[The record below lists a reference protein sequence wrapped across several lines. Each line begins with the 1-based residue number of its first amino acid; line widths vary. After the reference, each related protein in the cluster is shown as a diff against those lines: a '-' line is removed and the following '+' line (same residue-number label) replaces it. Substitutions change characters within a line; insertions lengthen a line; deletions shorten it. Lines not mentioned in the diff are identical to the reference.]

1 MGRRPW
7 IDYTNKDYESLLEA
21 MKALARERLPE
32 WTDHSPNDLGILLL
46 ELTAY
51 MGDIILYYQDRIA
64 NESFLATA
72 QERRSLLHLLRL
84 IGYEL
89 QPATAAST
97 DLTLYFTPP
106 ADGEDGTV
114 IIHPGAQFATGKG
127 YADEPLIFEYIG
139 PGDVVID
146 RWSLETVSDD
156 DHRRVYRGL
165 PVRHSERR
173 SANPLGSSTGEPNQ
187 AFKLEGRPV
196 QLESL
201 QVEVREGDSWV
212 RWNRRENLLYHVEP
226 NGEVVLSH
234 IDDRDYYVQ
243 YDENGDAWVK
253 FGDGVYGRIPPA
265 GTDNI
270 RAEYRVGGG
279 TVGNVRAGAITEIRS
294 DIEHLDAVEN
304 PFPAVGGNDPES
316 LEHARRFAPLKFRS
330 GERAVTLSD
339 YIALAH
345 SFGGVAKAYA
355 ESFGWNTIYL
365 YIAPEA
371 DPAAPASLDL
381 QPSPDLRRRLID
393 YFRDKKMIGTDIRI
407 RPPVVVP
414 IDIQV
419 DATADFNVYQIDIER
434 EIREAVTSLL
444 AYGRVDFAANVYL
457 SKVYEAVEAIRGVR
471 YANVPVFRRRAAADV
486 TAVEADGRI
495 EIGAAEIP
503 TLGTLTINVTGG
515 IEAEGLRP

>member
-1 MGRRPW
+1 
-7 IDYTNKDYESLLEA
+7 

-72 QERRSLLHLLRL
+72 QERRSILHLLRL

-106 ADGEDGTV
+106 NEDDVDATV
-114 IIHPGAQFATGKG
+114 TIRPGAQFATGKG
-127 YADEPLIFEYIG
+127 HGDEPLIFEYIG
-139 PGDVVID
+139 PGDVIID
-146 RWSLETVSDD
+146 RKHLEAVSDD
-156 DHRRVYRGL
+156 DDRRVYRGL
-165 PVRHSERR
+165 PIRHSERR
-173 SANPLGSSTGEPNQ
+173 SANPLGSSSGEANQ
-187 AFKLEGRPV
+187 AFKLDGRPV

-201 QVEVREGDSWV
+201 QVEVREGDTWV
-212 RWNRRENLLYHVEP
+212 RWARRENLLYHVEP
-226 NGEVVLSH
+226 DGEVVLSH
-234 IDDRDYYVQ
+234 ADDSDYYVQ
-243 YDENGDAWVK
+243 FDEHGDAWVI
-253 FGDGVYGRIPPA
+253 FGDGVNGRIPPV

-279 TVGNVRAGAITEIRS
+279 AVGNVRAGTISEIRS
-294 DIEHLDAVEN
+294 DIEHLDGVEN
-304 PFPAVGGNDPES
+304 PFPAVGGTDPES
-316 LEHARRFAPLKFRS
+316 IEHARRFAPLKFRS
-330 GERAVTLSD
+330 GERAVTLND
-339 YIALAH
+339 FIALAH

-355 ESFGWNTIYL
+355 ESLGWNTVYL
-365 YIAPEA
+365 YIAPGA
-371 DPAAPASLDL
+371 DPTTPADLDL
-381 QPSPDLRRRLID
+381 QPSPDLRMRLID

-419 DATADFNVYQIDIER
+419 DAMAHFNVYQVDVER

-444 AYGRVDFAANVYL
+444 AYGRVDFATNVYL

-471 YANVPVFRRRAAADV
+471 YANVPRFRRRDAAASIS
-486 TAVEADGRI
+486 VEADGRI

-503 TLGTLTINVTGG
+503 TLGTLTLNVTGG
-515 IEAEGLRP
+515 MEAEGFGA